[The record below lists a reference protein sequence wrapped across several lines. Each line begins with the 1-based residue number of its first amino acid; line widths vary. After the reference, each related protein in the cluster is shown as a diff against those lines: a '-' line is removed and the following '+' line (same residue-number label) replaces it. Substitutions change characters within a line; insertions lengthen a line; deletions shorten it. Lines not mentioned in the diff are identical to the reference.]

1 MMEENRL
8 EKAIEDKA
16 NVMIYN
22 APPSIVESISFGE
35 STGVIDYCSRK
46 PDIIESIFWNE
57 EFLSVRTKNGEV
69 IRFEPEIR
77 PDVKM
82 FFSRKE
88 SYRDRETGYV
98 VWDGDYEKAK
108 FTKKSLL
115 EWLSRHADELEAD
128 VKQSIKDMKVS
139 ERLDTQSISLG
150 DTERTMEEEEMKTS
164 IPKNFK
170 ANVNISENW
179 FAEMHFRAYV
189 ARNADEYGRLQKG
202 YSIILELENARQ
214 IKRDLMQFVL
224 DRIPGSIPRYYGKL
238 KALNLK
244 RAEEL

>member
-22 APPSIVESISFGE
+22 ASPSIVESISFGE
-35 STGVIDYCSRK
+35 STGVIDYCSGK

-57 EFLSVRTKNGEV
+57 EFLSVRTRNGEI

-88 SYRDRETGYV
+88 SYRDRGTGYV

-128 VKQSIKDMKVS
+128 VRQSIKDMKVS

-189 ARNADEYGRLQKG
+189 ARNADEYGHLQKG

-224 DRIPGSIPRYYGKL
+224 DRIPTSIPRYYGKL
-238 KALNLK
+238 KALNLRK
-244 RAEEL
+244 AEEM